1 MARVVAFINP
11 RLSTSNVGDVFIEDG
26 VKRLLRYDPDAS
38 FDIDPRQPILSTD
51 IDRINEADAAVIVGT
66 NLWYRHMAKPG
77 RWQFRISD
85 LKRIRVPIVPI
96 GVGTTRHFGED
107 NGFDYDT
114 LEQLRIIHASCNV
127 GSARDIR
134 TAEALSQAGI
144 ANVAVTGCP
153 TMFRTLA
160 PTWRLRRNPGASKIV
175 LTVRKGQKKNVHR
188 LLKLLRRRG
197 LEPVVAAQQ
206 PGDRFLSYGIPLVRR
221 AIPTLF
227 RWTIDSY
234 LRLVEECAGA
244 IGWRLHGN
252 MLHLAH
258 GRPAMLFSNCSRGDS
273 FCDLFGLPTLRSPDH
288 AEVSDGSLE
297 RMIDRFFDDAT
308 FAQLPARYE
317 EARAAMAE
325 FLTANGLEHRLKVEQ
340 LVHAA

>member
-1 MARVVAFINP
+1 MACVVAFINP

-26 VKRLLRYDPDAS
+26 VKRILRYDAEAS
-38 FDIDPRQPILSTD
+38 FDIDPRQPIRSTD
-51 IDRINEADAAVIVGT
+51 IDRINEADVAVIVGT

-85 LKRIRVPIVPI
+85 LKRIRVPVIPI

-114 LEQLRIIHASCNV
+114 LEQLRIIHSSCTL

-153 TMFRTLA
+153 TMFRALA
-160 PTWRLRRNPGASKIV
+160 PAWRLRRNPGARKIV
-175 LTVRKGQKKNVHR
+175 LTVRKGQKRNVQR
-188 LLKLLRRRG
+188 LLKLLYRRG

-206 PGDRFLSYGIPLVRR
+206 PGDRFLSYGIPFMRPAV
-221 AIPTLF
+221 PTLF
-227 RWTIDSY
+227 RWSIESY
-234 LRLVEECAGA
+234 LRLVEECCGV

-288 AEVSDGSLE
+288 AELSESSLE
-297 RMIDRFFDDAT
+297 RMIERLFDDAT
-308 FAQLPARYE
+308 FAHLPGRYE
-317 EARAAMAE
+317 EVRSAMAD
-325 FLTANGLEHRLKVEQ
+325 FLTANGLGHRLEAEQ
-340 LVHAA
+340 FVHAA